1 MPAPVLTSA
10 LVLAPLLLVLA
21 AGAAPEQPQL
31 PVVQAVV
38 RERGG
43 LPHVFAKLNAGRPV
57 TVAYFG
63 GSITAGAGASDP
75 ARTSYRALVGQWL
88 TATFPRSAVTN
99 LDAAVGG
106 TGSDLG
112 AFRAGRD
119 VLARHPDLVFVEF
132 AVNDGGS
139 SEAMVLRGMEGIVRQ
154 IRRADPDADICFVHT
169 FVVAQRA
176 EVIGLGLT
184 RAMQRD
190 EVVAEHYGI
199 SSVNMALPAARQLEA
214 GTLTAENF
222 SKDGVHP
229 TDIGYKIYAGALI
242 AFLETQRTRKAVAPV
257 PHALLAPLRSDSLEH
272 GRMIPPAQMAPYGAG
287 WAIDTHNPTG
297 SFPTLLASETP
308 GATQTVAFSGPVL
321 ALFYVLGPDT
331 GAFDYRVDGGDWHTL
346 DPFDSY
352 AKGYAR
358 SHYRLLAD
366 GLADTDHTLTLRVRA
381 EHNADSKG
389 NWTRIGYLLT
399 NPPR

>member
-1 MPAPVLTSA
+1 MTPPPLLVSA
-10 LVLAPLLLVLA
+10 LVLAPFLLGLA
-21 AGAAPEQPQL
+21 AGAAPERP
-31 PVVQAVV
+31 PYPIV

-43 LPHVFAKLNAGRPV
+43 LPHLFAKLNRGKPV

-63 GSITAGAGASDP
+63 GSITAGAGASDA
-75 ARTSYRALVGQWL
+75 ARTSYRALAGRWFA
-88 TATFPRSAVTN
+88 ATFPKSTVTN
-99 LDAAVGG
+99 VDAAVGG

-132 AVNDGGS
+132 AVNDNGS
-139 SEAMVLRGMEGIVRQ
+139 SEATVLRGMEGIVRQ
-154 IRRADPDADICFVHT
+154 IRRADPDADICFVYT

-176 EVIGLGLT
+176 EVVGSGLT
-184 RAMQRD
+184 RAMKRD
-190 EVVAEHYGI
+190 ETVAEHYGI
-199 SSVNMALPAARQLEA
+199 PSVNMALPVARQLEA
-214 GTLTAENF
+214 ETLTDEDF

-229 TDIGYKIYAGALI
+229 TDTGYKIYADALI
-242 AFLETQRTRKAVAPV
+242 AFLETQRTRRAASLT
-257 PHALLAPLRSDSLEH
+257 PHPLPAPLRADSLEH
-272 GRMIPPAQMAPYGAG
+272 ARMISPAQMAPLGEG

-297 SFPTLLASETP
+297 SFPALLACGTP
-308 GATQTVAFSGPVL
+308 GATQTVAFSGPIL
-321 ALFYVLGPDT
+321 AMFYVLGPDT
-331 GAFDYRVDGGDWHTL
+331 GAIDYKIDGGDWQTL
-346 DPFDSY
+346 DPFDVF

-358 SHYRLLAD
+358 SHYRLLSD
-366 GLADTDHTLTLRVRA
+366 GLTDTDHMLTLRVRA